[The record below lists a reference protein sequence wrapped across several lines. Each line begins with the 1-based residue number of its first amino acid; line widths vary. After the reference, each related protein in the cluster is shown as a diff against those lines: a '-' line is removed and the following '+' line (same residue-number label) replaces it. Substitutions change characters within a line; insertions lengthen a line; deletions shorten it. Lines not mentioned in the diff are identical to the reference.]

1 MAGRNR
7 QNRADTDVSAS
18 VDHYSVQAALPLAMV
33 SLVVLAAVWP
43 RGRRQLGV
51 YVAVC
56 AGCFGVLS
64 LGWPGY
70 PGAVERGW
78 AVASVVWGAGVAGW
92 ALLPPRSR

>member
-1 MAGRNR
+1 MVGRNR

-33 SLVVLAAVWP
+33 SLAVLATVWP

-56 AGCFGVLS
+56 AVYFGVRS

-70 PGAVERGW
+70 PGAVGRGW
-78 AVASVVWGAGVAGW
+78 AATSVVWGAGVAGW
-92 ALLPPRSR
+92 ALRPPRSR